1 MRLKPLLKYI
11 FNFQFLNV
19 QRRLKNHF
27 QENFMQMVDIYI
39 YALLNVYLFC
49 MKLSSGKI
57 IMPVVLIAK
66 HVLYTNNVANQDWE
80 IHSLFWFSLTSSVKR
95 PLFSQS
101 RSQISI
107 ENSPLSQRNHGH
119 ACQIQVYVIC
129 TRRDLSKK
137 FRPLE
142 NKYIKGHSPCCQW
155 QLKPS
160 RKTRVWLFIL
170 HICSSIP
177 E

>member
-101 RSQISI
+101 RS
-107 ENSPLSQRNHGH
+107 
-119 ACQIQVYVIC
+119 
-129 TRRDLSKK
+129 
-137 FRPLE
+137 
-142 NKYIKGHSPCCQW
+142 
-155 QLKPS
+155 
-160 RKTRVWLFIL
+160 
-170 HICSSIP
+170 
-177 E
+177 